1 MTQHSRGA
9 AADARSRAANT
20 RVGCV
25 HSMPKD
31 DAASAH
37 SNECPAEPAE
47 LSRTTAN
54 SRRTATLL
62 HAPHVQAA
70 LAVSA
75 GNGVVLQM
83 KVFEGSELIVSTV
96 LLSER

>member
-1 MTQHSRGA
+1 
-9 AADARSRAANT
+9 
-20 RVGCV
+20 
-25 HSMPKD
+25 
-31 DAASAH
+31 
-37 SNECPAEPAE
+37 
-47 LSRTTAN
+47 
-54 SRRTATLL
+54 
-62 HAPHVQAA
+62 VQAA